1 MVLQMNPRT
10 VTVGNSTSGADGNI
24 SLFTFPGE
32 GRTIYSGIGI
42 YYLDFTLTQRV
53 GGRVDYTVE
62 PKINDIKKKIPHMRR
77 QLSLRNKKSRFRCI
91 DDSYIYNVD
100 IFITFE

>member
-32 GRTIYSGIGI
+32 VRTIYSGIGI
-42 YYLDFTLTQRV
+42 YYPDFTPTQRV
-53 GGRVDYTVE
+53 GVRVDYTVE
-62 PKINDIKKKIPHMRR
+62 PKINDIKKKIDTAYEEA
-77 QLSLRNKKSRFRCI
+77 I
-91 DDSYIYNVD
+91 I
-100 IFITFE
+100 ITKQEK

>member
-10 VTVGNSTSGADGNI
+10 VTVGNSTSGTDGNI

-62 PKINDIKKKIPHMRR
+62 PKINDIKKKIDTAYEEA
-77 QLSLRNKKSRFRCI
+77 I
-91 DDSYIYNVD
+91 I
-100 IFITFE
+100 ITKQEK

>member
-32 GRTIYSGIGI
+32 GMTIYSGIGI

-62 PKINDIKKKIPHMRR
+62 PKINDIKKKIDTAYEEA
-77 QLSLRNKKSRFRCI
+77 I
-91 DDSYIYNVD
+91 I
-100 IFITFE
+100 ITKQEK

>member
-1 MVLQMNPRT
+1 MNGREVFLNMQLWALQMNPRT

-53 GGRVDYTVE
+53 GGV
-62 PKINDIKKKIPHMRR
+62 
-77 QLSLRNKKSRFRCI
+77 
-91 DDSYIYNVD
+91 
-100 IFITFE
+100 

>member
-10 VTVGNSTSGADGNI
+10 VTAGNSTSGADGNI

-53 GGRVDYTVE
+53 GGRVELYRGT
-62 PKINDIKKKIPHMRR
+62 
-77 QLSLRNKKSRFRCI
+77 
-91 DDSYIYNVD
+91 
-100 IFITFE
+100 